1 MKKVFFFVTAFSL
14 LEACQSKPTNYSDF
28 EIGIIA
34 DCQYCN
40 CDTQNNRFYKQAS
53 NKLKAAVK
61 ELNTKAL
68 DYTIHLGDFIDRDFK
83 SFDTVLPI
91 WNRLK
96 SKTYHVLG
104 NHDFSVQDSLKPL
117 VSRKMGLKKRYYS
130 FIKNNWR
137 FIVLDGNDLSYHG
150 AISNTKQNET
160 DSLFNLLKV
169 EKEPNLQ
176 TWNGGL
182 SLKQLKW
189 VEAELNDAKIKNE
202 YVGFYCHFPAG
213 RNNET
218 HNLWN
223 YKQFLKLIQKY
234 NHVKFYFNGHNHD
247 GDYLK
252 KDGVHHLTFK
262 GMLDTERSS
271 AFATARFTKDSIFI
285 KGYGR
290 EITRTLKIN

>member
-1 MKKVFFFVTAFSL
+1 MKKIFFFAIIL
-14 LEACQSKPTNYSDF
+14 IACKPNKETNKSTDF

-40 CDTQNNRFYKQAS
+40 CETQGKRFYKQSPDKFKSAI
-53 NKLKAAVK
+53 K
-61 ELNTKAL
+61 ELNTKNL
-68 DYTIHLGDFIDRDFK
+68 DYTIHLGDFIDRNFE

-96 SKTYHVLG
+96 SKKYHVLG

-117 VSRKMGLKKRYYS
+117 VASKMGLKNRYYS

-150 AISNTKQNET
+150 ALTYEKEKET
-160 DSLFNLLKV
+160 DSLFNLLKINN
-169 EKEPNLQ
+169 EPNLQ

-182 SLKQLKW
+182 SSSQLQWIEKELK
-189 VEAELNDAKIKNE
+189 DAKKNDE

-213 RNNET
+213 RVGEA

-223 YKQFLKLIQKY
+223 YKQFLQLINSY
-234 NHVKFYFNGHNHD
+234 NNVKFYFNGHNHN
-247 GDYLK
+247 GDYLEK
-252 KDGVHHLTFK
+252 NKVHHITFK
-262 GMLDTERSS
+262 GMLDTKKAS
-271 AFATARFTKDSIFI
+271 AFAIAKFTKDSIFI
-285 KGYGR
+285 QGYGR
-290 EITRTLKIN
+290 ETSRRLKIN

>member
-1 MKKVFFFVTAFSL
+1 MKKLLFLAFVFIVLT
-14 LEACQSKPTNYSDF
+14 ACQSKPTNYSDF
-28 EIGIIA
+28 KIGIIA

-40 CDTQNNRFYKQAS
+40 CDTQNNRFYKLAS
-53 NKLKAAVK
+53 GKLESAIK
-61 ELNTKAL
+61 ELNTKTL
-68 DYTIHLGDFIDRDFK
+68 DYTIHLGDFIDRDYK
-83 SFDTVLPI
+83 SFDSVLPI

-96 SKTYHVLG
+96 SEKYHVLG
-104 NHDFSVQDSLKPL
+104 NHDFSVRDSLKSL
-117 VSRKMGLKKRYYS
+117 VPKKMGLKKRYFS
-130 FIKNNWR
+130 FVKNNWR

-150 AISNTKQNET
+150 AISKTKQKET

-189 VEAELNDAKIKNE
+189 VEAQLNDAQAKNE
-202 YVGFYCHFPAG
+202 LVGFYCHFPSG
-213 RNNET
+213 RNRAT

-223 YKQFLKLIQKY
+223 YKQFLQLI
-234 NHVKFYFNGHNHD
+234 NDFNNVKFYFNGHNHD
-247 GDYLK
+247 GDYLEK
-252 KDGVHHLTFK
+252 NGVHHLTFK
-262 GMLDTERSS
+262 GMLDSERSL

-290 EITRTLKIN
+290 EISRALKIN